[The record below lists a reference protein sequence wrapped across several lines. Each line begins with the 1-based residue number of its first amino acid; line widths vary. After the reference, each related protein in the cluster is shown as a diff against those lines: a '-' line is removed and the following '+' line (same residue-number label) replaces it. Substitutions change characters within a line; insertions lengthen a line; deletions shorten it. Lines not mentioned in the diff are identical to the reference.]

1 MNEREII
8 SLISKVR
15 ENANSFII
23 AQMEAWGIKGLVTSH
38 GDILCELFE
47 NGKLSMK
54 DLTEKIGRDKST
66 VTVLVDK
73 LLKHGYVDKARDDE
87 DNRIVFV
94 TLTKKGDELRPMF
107 ETISKELIATAY
119 KEISQEEKERLIET
133 LKKIKA
139 ILINFFS
146 EKV

>member
-15 ENANSFII
+15 ENANSFLI

-94 TLTKKGDELRPMF
+94 TLTKKGEELQPMF

-133 LKKIKA
+133 LKKIKN
-139 ILINFFS
+139 NFN
-146 EKV
+146 

>member
-1 MNEREII
+1 MNERDII

-47 NGKLSMK
+47 NDKLSMK
-54 DLTEKIGRDKST
+54 DLTERIGRDKST

-73 LLKHGYVDKARDDE
+73 LLKQGYVEKARDDE

-94 TLTKKGDELRPMF
+94 TLTEKGKELKPMF
-107 ETISKELIATAY
+107 ETISKKLIATAY
-119 KEISQEEKERLIET
+119 NEISQEEKERLIET
-133 LKKIKA
+133 LTKIKN
-139 ILINFFS
+139 NF
-146 EKV
+146 K

>member
-1 MNEREII
+1 MNERDII

-47 NGKLSMK
+47 NDKLSMK
-54 DLTEKIGRDKST
+54 DLTERIGRDKST

-73 LLKHGYVDKARDDE
+73 LLKQGYVEKARDDE

-94 TLTKKGDELRPMF
+94 TLTEKGKELKPMF

-119 KEISQEEKERLIET
+119 NEISQEEKERLIET
-133 LKKIKA
+133 LTKIKN
-139 ILINFFS
+139 NF
-146 EKV
+146 K

>member
-1 MNEREII
+1 MNERDII

-23 AQMEAWGIKGLVTSH
+23 VQMEAWGIKGLVTSH

-47 NGKLSMK
+47 NDKLAMK
-54 DLTEKIGRDKST
+54 DLTERIGRDKST

-73 LLKHGYVDKARDDE
+73 LLKQGYVEKARDDE

-94 TLTKKGDELRPMF
+94 TLTEKGKELKPMF

-119 KEISQEEKERLIET
+119 NEISQEEKERLIET
-133 LKKIKA
+133 LTKIKN
-139 ILINFFS
+139 NF
-146 EKV
+146 K

>member
-1 MNEREII
+1 MNERDII

-23 AQMEAWGIKGLVTSH
+23 GQMEVCGIKGLVTSH

-47 NGKLSMK
+47 NDKLSMK
-54 DLTEKIGRDKST
+54 DLTERIGRDKST

-73 LLKHGYVDKARDDE
+73 LLKQGYVEKARDDE

-94 TLTKKGDELRPMF
+94 TLTEKGKELKPMF

-119 KEISQEEKERLIET
+119 NEISQEEKERLIET
-133 LKKIKA
+133 LTKIKN
-139 ILINFFS
+139 NF
-146 EKV
+146 K

>member
-94 TLTKKGDELRPMF
+94 TLTKKGEELQPMF

-133 LKKIKA
+133 LKKIKS
-139 ILINFFS
+139 NFN
-146 EKV
+146 

>member
-1 MNEREII
+1 MNEKDII

-47 NGKLSMK
+47 NDKLSMK
-54 DLTEKIGRDKST
+54 DLTERIGRDKST

-73 LLKHGYVDKARDDE
+73 LLKQGYVEKARDDE

-94 TLTKKGDELRPMF
+94 TLTEKGKELKPMF

-119 KEISQEEKERLIET
+119 NEISQEEKERLIET
-133 LKKIKA
+133 LTKIKN
-139 ILINFFS
+139 NF
-146 EKV
+146 K